1 MKDTNF
7 WEYRFKVRSF
17 DVDRSNF
24 ITATA
29 ISEYLQEIAG
39 EHANNIGF
47 GYRQVI
53 KQQMVW
59 VLNGIRIEAKRLPR
73 WEEEVLIQTWV
84 VENNRF
90 LSRRDFRWLDREGN
104 ILLNAT
110 TNWILFHTEKRRPQL
125 VEQMNF
131 PLTMK
136 PDQRA
141 TDSSVQNIKIKEEVS
156 QAEEYRV
163 KYSDLDMV
171 GHMNNTK
178 YIQAIMDTYT
188 PDFHNRHKIK
198 VLDINFKA
206 EARFGDLLLVSSRET
221 EENVFVHQLMRSE
234 DNKVNCLVKL
244 AWR

>member
-59 VLNGIRIEAKRLPR
+59 VLSGIRIEVQRLPR

-84 VENNRF
+84 VNNNRF
-90 LSRRDFRWLDREGN
+90 LSRRDFRWLDKQGN
-104 ILLNAT
+104 ELLTAT

-131 PLTMK
+131 PLKMK
-136 PDQRA
+136 PEQTA
-141 TDSSVQNIKIKEEVS
+141 TGLPVQNIRVKIEDQRPKTYE
-156 QAEEYRV
+156 V

-178 YIQAIMDTYT
+178 YIRAIMDTYT
-188 PDFHNRHKIK
+188 PEFHAAHHIK
-198 VLDINFKA
+198 SMDINFKT
-206 EARFGDLLLVSSRET
+206 EARFGDELLILSQET
-221 EENVFVHQLMRSE
+221 KEHIYVHQLMRSE
-234 DNKVNCLVKL
+234 DEKVNCLVQVI
-244 AWR
+244 WD